1 MKIYINLRSDF
12 YKLGSFLIALSLILN
27 CRSIW
32 STVGNYSIFLFSTL
46 IIGIILCFFS
56 IKPNDIYFSKQ
67 NIFFISFFSIY
78 LLIYILQPQN
88 ILNLKHGIEYF
99 ISFFSLLFYVIIFE
113 RKENIL
119 LSIKYY
125 INIMAIIGC
134 ISLLFWTFGSLF
146 KVISPTGSI
155 ISYWGTE
162 NGTPCPSY
170 YGIYFE
176 TQSLNNII
184 RNTAIFTE
192 APMASLNFVIAF
204 LFQDLFN
211 KGDRSHNIKEIIL
224 ILCILSTISTTG
236 YIALILIFV
245 LKMLLMSYRNKN
257 ILLPVGVVVGIISI
271 FLVHFLLSLKI
282 NASSGQTRVDDFR
295 AGLQAL
301 KLHPFMGSGLDSSV
315 YRQFMSNWRSD
326 NLGFSNTIMDIL
338 TSGGIYIFIL
348 YFISVIVSLFKSLKD
363 NNISNIIFII
373 LISYLFITTI
383 FSNTYILFLVFIL
396 ISVNSSIYRKR
407 IETLL

>member
-1 MKIYINLRSDF
+1 MYINLRSDF

-27 CRSIW
+27 CGSIW
-32 STVGNYSIFLFSTL
+32 STVGNFSIFLFSIL

-88 ILNLKHGIEYF
+88 ILNLKYGIEYF

-113 RKENIL
+113 RKENTL

-134 ISLLFWTFGSLF
+134 ISLLFWTFGSFF

-155 ISYWGTE
+155 ISYWSTE

-245 LKMLLMSYRNKN
+245 LKMLLMSYRNK
-257 ILLPVGVVVGIISI
+257 I
-271 FLVHFLLSLKI
+271 FYYQLV
-282 NASSGQTRVDDFR
+282 
-295 AGLQAL
+295 
-301 KLHPFMGSGLDSSV
+301 
-315 YRQFMSNWRSD
+315 
-326 NLGFSNTIMDIL
+326 
-338 TSGGIYIFIL
+338 
-348 YFISVIVSLFKSLKD
+348 
-363 NNISNIIFII
+363 
-373 LISYLFITTI
+373 
-383 FSNTYILFLVFIL
+383 
-396 ISVNSSIYRKR
+396 
-407 IETLL
+407 

>member
-27 CRSIW
+27 CGSIW
-32 STVGNYSIFLFSTL
+32 STVGNFSIFLFSTL

-88 ILNLKHGIEYF
+88 ILNLKYGIEYF

-155 ISYWGTE
+155 ISYWSTE

-282 NASSGQTRVDDFR
+282 NDGSGQTRVDDFR
-295 AGLQAL
+295 AGLQAW

-315 YRQFMSNWRSD
+315 YRQFMANWRSY
-326 NLGFSNTIMDIL
+326 NLGFSNTIMDVL
-338 TSGGIYIFIL
+338 SSGGIYIFIL